1 MKIKI
6 LGLGGW
12 EGIPAPF
19 CNCRICKLAVEN
31 PHSKNNRS
39 QPEILIETKEGK
51 LKLAQI

>member
-19 CNCRICKLAVEN
+19 CNCRICKLAVET
-31 PHSKNNRS
+31 PTQKIIEVS
-39 QPEILIETKEGK
+39 QKFL
-51 LKLAQI
+51 